1 MPTLPDGFAV
11 PDASPRDLGPFPPR
25 DRRMSEILDGPSD
38 DALRDHVREHMST
51 DDTADMAVHA
61 VDELADQAGA
71 LEQLRLDVA
80 SLNDQLLRRAA
91 EFQNY
96 RRRVEM
102 QRADDERA
110 ARAATLAPLLD
121 VFDDLRRSI
130 DAARRAGSADTP
142 DGAAAS
148 PAFDALSQGVELVY
162 LKFENALA
170 ALGVERIESVGLPF
184 NTAEHEAVMQQPAP
198 NGEAP
203 DTVLAEVQPGYR
215 LGERVLRHARVIV
228 AA

>member
-1 MPTLPDGFAV
+1 MSEPFPGP
-11 PDASPRDLGPFPPR
+11 PDAA
-25 DRRMSEILDGPSD
+25 
-38 DALRDHVREHMST
+38 DADAVRDHVREHMST
-51 DDTADMAVHA
+51 DDSADMALHA

-96 RRRVEM
+96 RRRVET

-130 DAARRAGSADTP
+130 DAARRAASAD
-142 DGAAAS
+142 DAAS
-148 PAFDALSQGVELVY
+148 PGFGALSQGVELVY

-215 LGERVLRHARVIV
+215 LGDRVLRHARVIV

>member
-1 MPTLPDGFAV
+1 
-11 PDASPRDLGPFPPR
+11 
-25 DRRMSEILDGPSD
+25 MSEILDQPAD
-38 DALRDHVREHMST
+38 DADAVREHVLEHLSPS
-51 DDTADMAVHA
+51 DSADMAVHA
-61 VDELADQAGA
+61 VDELADQATA

-80 SLNDQLLRRAA
+80 TLNDQLLRRAA

-102 QRADDERA
+102 QRSEDERA
-110 ARAATLAPLLD
+110 SRAATLAPLLD
-121 VFDDLRRSI
+121 VFDDLRRSL
-130 DAARRAGSADTP
+130 DAARRAASAEAADDDTA
-142 DGAAAS
+142 GVS

-170 ALGVERIESVGLPF
+170 ALGVERIEAVGQPF
-184 NTAEHEAVMQQPAP
+184 NTSEHEAVMQQPAP
-198 NGEAP
+198 GDEAP

>member
-1 MPTLPDGFAV
+1 MVWTAARPDLAALPLCYRLMPE
-11 PDASPRDLGPFPPR
+11 S
-25 DRRMSEILDGPSD
+25 LDPSAD
-38 DALRDHVREHMST
+38 DADAVREHVREHMT
-51 DDTADMAVHA
+51 HDDTADMAVHA
-61 VDELADQAGA
+61 VDELADQATA

-102 QRADDERA
+102 QRSEDERA
-110 ARAATLAPLLD
+110 SRAATLTPLLD
-121 VFDDLRRSI
+121 VFDDLRRSL
-130 DAARRAGSADTP
+130 DAARRAASADETA
-142 DGAAAS
+142 GAS

-170 ALGVERIESVGLPF
+170 ALGVERIEAVGQPF
-184 NTAEHEAVMQQPAP
+184 NTAEHEAIMQQPAP
-198 NGEAP
+198 GDEAP

>member
-1 MPTLPDGFAV
+1 MPE
-11 PDASPRDLGPFPPR
+11 PFPAP
-25 DRRMSEILDGPSD
+25 D
-38 DALRDHVREHMST
+38 DTDAVRDHVREHMST
-51 DDTADMAVHA
+51 DDSADMAVHA

-71 LEQLRLDVA
+71 LEQLRQDVA

-96 RRRVEM
+96 RRRVET

-130 DAARRAGSADTP
+130 DAARRATSSDAP
-142 DGAAAS
+142 DGDGGS
-148 PAFDALSQGVELVY
+148 PAFEALSQGVELVY

-170 ALGVERIESVGLPF
+170 GLGVERIEATGQPF
-184 NTAEHEAVMQQPAP
+184 NIAEHEAVMQQPAP

>member
-1 MPTLPDGFAV
+1 
-11 PDASPRDLGPFPPR
+11 
-25 DRRMSEILDGPSD
+25 MSEILDPSAD
-38 DALRDHVREHMST
+38 DAEAVRDHVREHMST

-61 VDELADQAGA
+61 VDELADQATA

-102 QRADDERA
+102 QRSEDERA
-110 ARAATLAPLLD
+110 SRAATLAPLLD
-121 VFDDLRRSI
+121 VLDDLRRSI
-130 DAARRAGSADTP
+130 DAARRATSSDDAS
-142 DGAAAS
+142 S

-170 ALGVERIESVGLPF
+170 ALGVERIEAVGLPF

-198 NGEAP
+198 GDEAP

-215 LGERVLRHARVIV
+215 LGSRVLRHARVIV

>member
-1 MPTLPDGFAV
+1 MVLPGALPD
-11 PDASPRDLGPFPPR
+11 LGAFPLCIRP
-25 DRRMSEILDGPSD
+25 MSEIHDPSAD
-38 DALRDHVREHMST
+38 DAEAVREHVREHMTT
-51 DDTADMAVHA
+51 DDTADLAVHA
-61 VDELADQAGA
+61 VDELADQASA

-102 QRADDERA
+102 QRSEDERA
-110 ARAATLAPLLD
+110 SRAATLAPLLD
-121 VFDDLRRSI
+121 VFDDLRRSL
-130 DAARRAGSADTP
+130 DAARRAASADE
-142 DGAAAS
+142 AASAS

-162 LKFENALA
+162 LKFENALG
-170 ALGVERIESVGLPF
+170 ALGVERIEAVGQPF
-184 NTAEHEAVMQQPAP
+184 NTEEHEAVMQQPAP
-198 NGEAP
+198 DGEAP